1 MPGRLPRKRLT
12 RGRFSCRF
20 AVLVVLFGA
29 VTAMAAPWSRLTK
42 KKPDPVTS
50 SLQDYLASVRVVNEP
65 PPPTLGSL
73 WQGTSSLAVL
83 ATDYRARNPGD
94 LVIINLSDNFIAN
107 TAGENSQS
115 RAFTANSAIT
125 GLLGAIGARNR
136 LQNLFNANSG
146 NTLDGKGAS
155 TLSSNVQ
162 LTLSAQVVETLP
174 NGVLVVQAARDI
186 GVGNDRQTVI
196 LRGLVRGA
204 DLTSTN
210 TIPSASISNLQVEI
224 KGRGAVAEA
233 TRQPN
238 IVIRTL
244 LRLFSF

>member
-1 MPGRLPRKRLT
+1 
-12 RGRFSCRF
+12 
-20 AVLVVLFGA
+20 
-29 VTAMAAPWSRLTK
+29 
-42 KKPDPVTS
+42 
-50 SLQDYLASVRVVNEP
+50 
-65 PPPTLGSL
+65 
-73 WQGTSSLAVL
+73 
-83 ATDYRARNPGD
+83 
-94 LVIINLSDNFIAN
+94 
-107 TAGENSQS
+107 
-115 RAFTANSAIT
+115 
-125 GLLGAIGARNR
+125 
-136 LQNLFNANSG
+136 
-146 NTLDGKGAS
+146 
-155 TLSSNVQ
+155 
-162 LTLSAQVVETLP
+162 VVETLP

>member
-1 MPGRLPRKRLT
+1 MRSRRHGLLRVMAVVSLTIVAQGAVAWPLPR
-12 RGRFSCRF
+12 
-20 AVLVVLFGA
+20 LVKA
-29 VTAMAAPWSRLTK
+29 KS
-42 KKPDPVTS
+42 DPVNS
-50 SLQDYLASVRVVNEP
+50 SLQDYLQSVRVANTVA
-65 PPPTLGSL
+65 PTTVGSL
-73 WQGTSSLAVL
+73 WTGAGALAVL

-94 LVIINLSDNFIAN
+94 LVVINLSDSFIAN
-107 TAGENSQS
+107 TSGENQQS
-115 RAFTANSAIT
+115 RAFTSNSAIT
-125 GLLGAIGARNR
+125 GLVGTVGARSR

-174 NGVLVVQAARDI
+174 NGILVVQGARDI
-186 GVGNDRQTVI
+186 SVGNDRQTVI
-196 LRGLVRGA
+196 LRGLVRPE
-204 DLTSTN
+204 DLSPTN
-210 TIPSASISNLQVEI
+210 TIASSSISNMQVEI
-224 KGRGAVAEA
+224 KGKGAVADI

>member
-1 MPGRLPRKRLT
+1 MGPRFPCCL
-12 RGRFSCRF
+12 
-20 AVLVVLFGA
+20 AMLAMLLVPA
-29 VTAMAAPWSRLTK
+29 RSAAAPWSRFTK
-42 KKPDPVTS
+42 RKPDPVTS

-65 PPPTLGSL
+65 PPPTPGSL

-94 LVIINLSDNFIAN
+94 LVIINLSDNFTAN

-115 RAFTANSAIT
+115 RAFTSNSAIT
-125 GLLGAIGARNR
+125 GLIGSIGAKNR

-155 TLSSNVQ
+155 TLSSSVQ

-196 LRGLVRGA
+196 LRGLVRPA
-204 DLTSTN
+204 DLSSTN

-224 KGRGAVAEA
+224 KGKGAVAEV